1 MGSAFTSIKQGLE
14 EAITF
19 AKGNCPQ
26 AKVHQ
31 FSPVDV
37 KNVRTKVGMT
47 QIEFAATFGISV
59 SVPCGHWERRDRTP
73 HGAARVLL
81 HVVAKEPQAVLR
93 ALAN

>member
-26 AKVHQ
+26 AKVYQ

-59 SVPCGHWERRDRTP
+59 SVPCAIGNAEI
-73 HGAARVLL
+73 
-81 HVVAKEPQAVLR
+81 VLR
-93 ALAN
+93 TAQHGSCCM